1 MHKNRENAARNA
13 LARLMT
19 MPPDSP
25 EVELELDEIA
35 TALEADRAL
44 GQGSYIGWYS
54 MFSNVLTRANCQL
67 DCFRNTEAKNGLRTW
82 TGIWLQAVG
91 PF

>member
-1 MHKNRENAARNA
+1 MHKGREDAARNA

-44 GQGSYIGWYS
+44 GQGSYIG
-54 MFSNVLTRANCQL
+54 
-67 DCFRNTEAKNGLRTW
+67 
-82 TGIWLQAVG
+82 
-91 PF
+91 

>member
-1 MHKNRENAARNA
+1 MHKGREDEARHA

-25 EVELELDEIA
+25 EVGLELDEIS

-44 GQGSYIGWYS
+44 GSGSYLGWCPIEA
-54 MFSNVLTRANCQL
+54 SND
-67 DCFRNTEAKNGLRTW
+67 DC
-82 TGIWLQAVG
+82 
-91 PF
+91 